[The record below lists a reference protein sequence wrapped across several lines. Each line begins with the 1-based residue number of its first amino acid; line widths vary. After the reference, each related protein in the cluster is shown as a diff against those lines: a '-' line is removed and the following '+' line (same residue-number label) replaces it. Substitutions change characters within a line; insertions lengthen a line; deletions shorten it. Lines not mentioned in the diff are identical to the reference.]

1 MGTLSRGGATNLDSF
16 HNDIISEIIN
26 LIYPVGSIYTT
37 VSENNPSNFLKGTNW
52 EKVGE
57 GRVLMGADSAHGVG
71 TTIDSGLPDI
81 TGQLKGVEGASN
93 KAYTWGF
100 KPGNNGAFRVA
111 QSLGIYNVYNGTYS
125 IPNGSTADFKASYS
139 NSIYGASPIVQP
151 PAFFCY
157 FWKRLS

>member
-1 MGTLSRGGATNLDSF
+1 
-16 HNDIISEIIN
+16 
-26 LIYPVGSIYTT
+26 
-37 VSENNPSNFLKGTNW
+37 
-52 EKVGE
+52 
-57 GRVLMGADSAHGVG
+57 MGADSAHGVG

-111 QSLGIYNVYNGTYS
+111 QSLGIYNVYNGEYS